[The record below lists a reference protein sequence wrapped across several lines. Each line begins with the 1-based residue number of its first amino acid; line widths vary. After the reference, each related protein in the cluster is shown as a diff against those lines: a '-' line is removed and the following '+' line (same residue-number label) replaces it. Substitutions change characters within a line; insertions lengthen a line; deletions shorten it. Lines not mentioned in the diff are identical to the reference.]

1 MTTQPITTQPI
12 TVTIKL
18 IAKDRNQTIQ
28 HLAHALPIT
37 RNYEGC
43 RYCNTLTEINNTQEI
58 LLIQGWDSREHQQN
72 YISWRQET
80 GALDELLALLTK
92 PPQVEFW
99 SLTAA

>member
-1 MTTQPITTQPI
+1 MTTQPI

-18 IAKDRNQTIQ
+18 IAKNREQTIQ
-28 HLAHALPIT
+28 HLAQALPIT

-43 RYCNTLTEINNTQEI
+43 RYCNTLIELDNPQEI
-58 LLIQGWDSREHQQN
+58 ILIQGWDSRAHQQK

-80 GALDELLALLTK
+80 GALDELLALLAE

-99 SLTAA
+99 NLTAA